1 MDKMWTTTEVA
12 RYLNVTDRDVEWLV
26 TEGRLTGYKVGG
38 KFLRFRPDQLQAL
51 KGAVAAREQ
60 ADPALRPAAE
70 PMRARVREFFYCYDL
85 YLLSAVLLV
94 SVVVY
99 LLASGA

>member
-1 MDKMWTTTEVA
+1 
-12 RYLNVTDRDVEWLV
+12 
-26 TEGRLTGYKVGG
+26 
-38 KFLRFRPDQLQAL
+38 
-51 KGAVAAREQ
+51 VAAREQ